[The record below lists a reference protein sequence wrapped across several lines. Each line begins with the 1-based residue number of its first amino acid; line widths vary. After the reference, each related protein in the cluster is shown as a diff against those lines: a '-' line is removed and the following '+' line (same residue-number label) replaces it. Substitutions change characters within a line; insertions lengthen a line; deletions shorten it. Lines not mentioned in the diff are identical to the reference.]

1 MGIPFL
7 GISLITISKGSRHNV
22 FKPRFYDQ
30 RMLLLLSADFFG
42 FGLRTLL
49 LETLFIDAALD
60 GQASWLLD
68 LTFLF
73 LLLEAE

>member
-1 MGIPFL
+1 
-7 GISLITISKGSRHNV
+7 
-22 FKPRFYDQ
+22 
-30 RMLLLLSADFFG
+30 MLLLLSADFFG

-60 GQASWLLD
+60 GQASRLLD
-68 LTFLF
+68 LPFLF